1 MNPFTEDEDR
11 AAWDDLKQIAID
23 GALCIAAAAVV
34 ALIAVFIVG
43 WMA

>member
-1 MNPFTEDEDR
+1 MNPFTEDDR

-23 GALCIAAAAVV
+23 GLMCIAAVAVV
-34 ALIAVFIVG
+34 ALLAGFIVR